1 MPYNTSMLN
10 DHETRELVNRVN
22 RNLHDYLK
30 LYLKETDLKV
40 PDCLREIIRSSVVN
54 YLDGIKNE
62 KNWFVNY

>member
-1 MPYNTSMLN
+1 MLN